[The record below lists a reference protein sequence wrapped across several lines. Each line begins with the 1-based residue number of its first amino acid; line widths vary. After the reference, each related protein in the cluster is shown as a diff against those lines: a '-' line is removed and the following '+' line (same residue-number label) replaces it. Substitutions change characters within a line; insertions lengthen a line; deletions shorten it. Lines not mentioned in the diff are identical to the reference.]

1 MEFLRPQLLPI
12 PCMRAV
18 IVAYQ
23 GETVVIRSCGSRSQ
37 EIQILVWED
46 SLQKLKKRLVLVI
59 ERLEQVTRMPVVQ
72 RLPVAFGLF
81 P

>member
-23 GETVVIRSCGSRSQ
+23 GETVVIRRCGSRSQ
-37 EIQILVWED
+37 EIQILVWGGQFTKVE
-46 SLQKLKKRLVLVI
+46 KK
-59 ERLEQVTRMPVVQ
+59 TC
-72 RLPVAFGLF
+72 FSN
-81 P
+81 